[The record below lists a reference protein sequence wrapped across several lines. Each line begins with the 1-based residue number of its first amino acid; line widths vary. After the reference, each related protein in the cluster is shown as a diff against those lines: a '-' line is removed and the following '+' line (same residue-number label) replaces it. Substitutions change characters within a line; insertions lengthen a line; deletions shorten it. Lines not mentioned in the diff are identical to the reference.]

1 MTEWAV
7 EASIGD
13 RIQAARKARGV
24 RTTRE
29 LADRMTGS
37 TVTEAVLENIES
49 GRKVNLEVSQ
59 VLSIAM
65 ALQVPPVFLL
75 APVGTP
81 DSPLDLPNL
90 SDAFKGMTAVQFDS
104 WLAGI
109 PHGSYRSEA
118 SGELHA
124 RVELDS
130 LRQMDRLRL
139 EIARIRNAI
148 EVPEVLK
155 EIEDPNS
162 WRALQSRL
170 EAAEKELALSRA
182 YLQSAGWR
190 SLK

>member
-7 EASIGD
+7 EASIGE
-13 RIQAARKARGV
+13 RIQAARKARGF

-29 LADRMTGS
+29 LADSMAGS

-75 APVGTP
+75 APIGKP

-109 PHGSYRSEA
+109 PHGSHRSEA

-130 LRQMDRLRL
+130 VRKMDRLRL
-139 EIARIRNAI
+139 EIARIRSAI
-148 EVPEVLK
+148 ELPAVLK
-155 EIEDPNS
+155 ELEDPNS
-162 WRALQSRL
+162 WRMLQARL
-170 EAAEKELALSRA
+170 EAAEKELELSRA
-182 YLQSAGWR
+182 YLHSAGWR
-190 SLK
+190 SL